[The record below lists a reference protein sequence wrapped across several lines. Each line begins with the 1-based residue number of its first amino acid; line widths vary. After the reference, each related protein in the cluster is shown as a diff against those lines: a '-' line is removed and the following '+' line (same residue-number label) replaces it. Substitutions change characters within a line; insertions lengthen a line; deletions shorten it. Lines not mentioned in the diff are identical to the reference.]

1 MQNKI
6 DARAGYFSV
15 QVCSSVLLQETD
27 LLHNMG
33 KKVFY

>member
-6 DARAGYFSV
+6 GAHTGYFSV
-15 QVCSSVLLQETD
+15 HCCSSVLQETD
-27 LLHNMG
+27 VLRNMG